1 MLRKIVLLTALLA
14 LALAY
19 TPAGAEEF
27 YKDKTLRMLVGFSPG
42 GGYDTYTR
50 YIARYIG
57 MYIPGNPTPVGSEH
71 ARSREPD
78 HRQLHLQA
86 GQAGRE
92 DLGRV
97 ESRTDLCPRH
107 GRQEGADRAH

>member
-1 MLRKIVLLTALLA
+1 MFRRIVFLA
-14 LALAY
+14 AYCWRWRLATRRRAPKNS
-19 TPAGAEEF
+19 TRAR
-27 YKDKTLRMLVGFSPG
+27 TLRMLVGFSPG

-50 YIARYIG
+50 YIARYIKQVHPRKPD
-57 MYIPGNPTPVGSEH
+57 PGGSEH

-78 HRQLHLQA
+78 HRQPHLQA

-97 ESRTDLCPRH
+97 ESRR
-107 GRQEGADRAH
+107 